1 MVVAFEGEVGVWVVV
16 VVVVRPCGCVH
27 GRLVAGWLRTRGGGG
42 GADRVGFWTE
52 AGARGEVRV
61 WESEW
66 RLQPGPEWVCGGQI
80 RTELIRHSPTASQS
94 KGQPVPETYRMIFIC
109 LQQES

>member
-1 MVVAFEGEVGVWVVV
+1 MPMIWTPESDEGRNQAWEGGGWRGGWRGWVVVAFEGEVGVWVVV

-61 WESEW
+61 WESE
-66 RLQPGPEWVCGGQI
+66 
-80 RTELIRHSPTASQS
+80 
-94 KGQPVPETYRMIFIC
+94 
-109 LQQES
+109 